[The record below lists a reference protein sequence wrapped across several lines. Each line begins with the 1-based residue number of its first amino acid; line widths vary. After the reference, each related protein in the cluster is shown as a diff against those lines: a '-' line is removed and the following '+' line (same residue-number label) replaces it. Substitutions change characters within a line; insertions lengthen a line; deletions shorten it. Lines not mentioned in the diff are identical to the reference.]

1 MNKGLKPL
9 VCVFSVIKIKNSA
22 SDMDLKKLKIDN
34 LNRIL
39 VRNFPEKYDPVIKS
53 VNDKVEAIL
62 YYIDQIED
70 VKSFV
75 ELCDEADL
83 IKNNRVI
90 MVYEKGRKDGVNRD
104 SIFKPFKSGAYDGF
118 KMKAPMLCSVSD
130 KLSAFVQQKII

>member
-1 MNKGLKPL
+1 
-9 VCVFSVIKIKNSA
+9 
-22 SDMDLKKLKIDN
+22 MDLKKLKIDN

-104 SIFKPFKSGAYDGF
+104 SIFNPFKSGLYDGF
-118 KMKAPMLCSVSD
+118 KITAPMLCSVTD
-130 KLSAFVQQKII
+130 KLSAFVQQNII